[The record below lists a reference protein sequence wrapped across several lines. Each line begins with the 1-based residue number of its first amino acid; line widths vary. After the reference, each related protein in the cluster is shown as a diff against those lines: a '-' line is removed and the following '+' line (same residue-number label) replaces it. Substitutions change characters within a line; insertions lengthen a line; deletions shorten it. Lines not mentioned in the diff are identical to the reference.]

1 MRYTLLEM
9 VQRIL
14 GAMDGDEVNTI
25 SDTTESLEVA
35 NIIKEC
41 YYDIVGE
48 HDPQDSRGLFHLDS
62 SGDNLKPTTMF
73 LPENVID
80 IEELRY
86 NIGPD
91 LLDTNFRIL
100 HYKTQTDFF
109 DYMNGLDVNETWVDS
124 QVVTIN
130 GQDFNI
136 KFRNDQSPTC
146 WTSPDD
152 RTILFDSYD
161 SSYETTL
168 TSSRTYGIGSLIP
181 SFLMTDTF
189 IPKLDPRHFQLL
201 LQAAKAQAFVEL
213 KQTTNEKA
221 ERKERRNRLV
231 MQRSLNS
238 TDNRT
243 PIAQRNNVKGFGR

>member
-1 MRYTLLEM
+1 MRYTLIELT
-9 VQRIL
+9 QRIL
-14 GAMDGDEVNTI
+14 EAMDGDEVNTI
-25 SDTTESLEVA
+25 SDTTESMAVA

-41 YYDIVGE
+41 YFDILGE
-48 HDPQDSRGLFHLDS
+48 HDPQDSKGLFHLDA
-62 SGDNLKPTTMF
+62 SGDNTKPTTMF
-73 LPENVID
+73 LPSNVID

-91 LLDTNFRIL
+91 LLDTNFRRL
-100 HYKTQTDFF
+100 QYKTQTDFF
-109 DYMNGLDVNETWVDS
+109 DYLNGLDVTQTWVDS
-124 QVVTIN
+124 QVVVIN
-130 GQDFNI
+130 GQNFNF
-136 KFRNDQSPTC
+136 KFRNDQSPSC

-181 SFLMTDTF
+181 TFLMTDTF
-189 IPKLDPRHFQLL
+189 VPQLDPRHFQLL
-201 LQAAKAQAFVEL
+201 LNAAKSQAFVEL
-213 KQTTNEKA
+213 KQTVNEKS

-243 PIAQRNNVKGFGR
+243 SIKKRNNTKGFGR